1 MGGNRLVW
9 FNVALALLAVGPAF
23 ASEPYPKASSSQ
35 TSSPQTLSSQIETFI
50 RQQITIPVERID
62 VKIKTPN
69 AGLPDCAAP
78 QFALPS
84 RNKIWGNLSIR
95 VTCGSDRYFIQTS
108 VQVTGE
114 YLVTARPIPPKHKI
128 SVEDIKRQRGRLDTL
143 ATIPV
148 TEPGRVLGSV
158 SQRMIGAGQPL
169 QERMFRQ
176 PWAVK
181 SGQTVQ
187 VIASGDGFNISSEG
201 KVMNN
206 AVLNDKVR
214 VRMNSG
220 QIVNGSVEADGTVKV
235 AL

>member
-1 MGGNRLVW
+1 MGGKRLVW
-9 FNVALALLAVGPAF
+9 FNGVLALLTGMSVF
-23 ASEPYPKASSSQ
+23 ASEPSSQ
-35 TSSPQTLSSQIETFI
+35 VLSSQIETFI
-50 RQQITIPVERID
+50 RQQITIPVEHID
-62 VKIKTPN
+62 VKIKTPASSLSN
-69 AGLPDCAAP
+69 CSAP
-78 QFALPS
+78 LFALPS

-95 VTCGSDRYFIQTS
+95 VTCGSDKYFVQAS
-108 VQVTGE
+108 VQVTGD
-114 YLVTARPIPPKHKI
+114 YLVATRPIPAKHEI
-128 SVEDIKRQRGRLDTL
+128 SMDDIKWQRGRIDTFP
-143 ATIPV
+143 TMPV
-148 TEPGRVLGSV
+148 TALDQVLGSV
-158 SQRMIGAGQPL
+158 SQRMIGTGQPL
-169 QERMFRQ
+169 QAKMFRQ

-187 VIASGDGFNISSEG
+187 VIASGAGFSISSEG

>member
-1 MGGNRLVW
+1 MMEGNRLVYV
-9 FNVALALLAVGPAF
+9 NGALALLASMSAF
-23 ASEPYPKASSSQ
+23 SSEPSS
-35 TSSPQTLSSQIETFI
+35 TALSSQIETFI
-50 RQQITIPVERID
+50 RQQITIPVEHID
-62 VKIKTPN
+62 VRIKTPESS
-69 AGLPDCAAP
+69 LSDCPAP

-84 RNKIWGNLSIR
+84 RNKIWGNLSIK
-95 VTCGSDRYFIQTS
+95 VTCGADKYFVQTS
-108 VQVTGE
+108 VQVTGN
-114 YLVTARPIPPKHKI
+114 YLVTSRPIAPKHKI
-128 SVEDIKRQRGRLDTL
+128 SADDIAWQRGRLDTF
-143 ATIPV
+143 TTMPV
-148 TEPGRVLGSV
+148 TSIDQVLGSV

-169 QERMFRQ
+169 QARMFRQ

-187 VIASGDGFNISSEG
+187 VIASGAGFSISSEG

-220 QIVNGSVEADGTVKV
+220 QIVNGSVDADGTVKV

>member
-9 FNVALALLAVGPAF
+9 FNGALALLAIMPAF
-23 ASEPYPKASSSQ
+23 GGEPSAKA
-35 TSSPQTLSSQIETFI
+35 LSAQIEAFI

-69 AGLPDCAAP
+69 ASLPDCSAP

-95 VTCGSDRYFIQTS
+95 VTCGSDRYFVQTS
-108 VQVTGE
+108 VQVTGA
-114 YLVTARPIPPKHKI
+114 YLVTSRPVPPKHKI
-128 SVEDIKRQRGRLDTL
+128 GADDIKWQRGRIDTF

-148 TEPGRVLGSV
+148 TEPGQVLGSV

-169 QERMFRQ
+169 QAKMFRQ
-176 PWAVK
+176 PWAVR
-181 SGQTVQ
+181 SGQRVQ

-206 AVLNDKVR
+206 AVLNDSVR

-220 QIVNGSVEADGTVKV
+220 QIVNGLVEADGTVKV